1 MQLSSLD
8 RNKTYTSADYYKWD
22 FPERVEL
29 INGKIYEMLA
39 APSPYHQEIAGDLYD
54 PIKNY
59 LRDKPCKVYFAPID
73 VYLTINSKND
83 TVLQPDICVVC
94 DLSKITKKGCM
105 GAPDIVAEILSP
117 GNSVKEMKIKYDAYE
132 MAGVKEYWVIVP
144 ANLLF
149 ISYTLVNGKFEQQ
162 PVKTVGDIITSTV
175 LHGFSL
181 DLKELFKNSQSY
193 GE

>member
-1 MQLSSLD
+1 MELSSLD
-8 RNKTYTSADYYKWD
+8 RNKTYTFADYYKWD

-29 INGKIYEMLA
+29 INGKIYEMMA

-54 PIKNY
+54 PIKQF
-59 LRDKPCKVYFAPID
+59 LRDKACKVYFAPID
-73 VYLTINSKND
+73 VYLPLNSKND

-94 DLSKITKKGCM
+94 DLSKITRKGCI

-132 MAGVKEYWVIVP
+132 EAGVKEYWVIVP

-149 ISYTLVNGKFEQQ
+149 MVYRLINGKFEQE
-162 PVKTVGDIITSTV
+162 PVKTVGDVITTSV
-175 LHGFSL
+175 LPGFSL
-181 DLKELFKNSQSY
+181 NLTELFKNAPAD

>member
-94 DLSKITKKGCM
+94 DLTKITKKGCM

-149 ISYTLVNGKFEQQ
+149 MSYILVNGKFEQQ

-175 LHGFSL
+175 LNGFSL